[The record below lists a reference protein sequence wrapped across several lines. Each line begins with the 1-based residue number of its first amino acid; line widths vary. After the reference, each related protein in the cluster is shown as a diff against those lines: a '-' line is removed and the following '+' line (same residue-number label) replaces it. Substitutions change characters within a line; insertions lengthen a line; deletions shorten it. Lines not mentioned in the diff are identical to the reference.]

1 MLSDELAQMVANSCP
16 IPITGFAIVR
26 MWWELSSF
34 VLGVAVR
41 LNGTDKRSDL
51 LDRAD
56 ADSIGFSQCAING
69 PRFRDPHLGAMD
81 YGRDVKG
88 VGVTVSRKPLA
99 HARFEDSGLKCIT
112 TIFRI
117 RKLPYRTHSNARAA
131 SSLRYVQE

>member
-69 PRFRDPHLGAMD
+69 PRLCHSHFGTMHERRNVGWIGVAVANKSATSVRLEDRGLECPSGS
-81 YGRDVKG
+81 YDVTESG
-88 VGVTVSRKPLA
+88 HRLYSYTRTCFPVS
-99 HARFEDSGLKCIT
+99 
-112 TIFRI
+112 
-117 RKLPYRTHSNARAA
+117 
-131 SSLRYVQE
+131 